1 MKINTESNT
10 YTIVYASI
18 IVVFIAFLLAFVYQI
33 MQPMSKA
40 NEQMDKKKQIL
51 AALNIRNIKK
61 SEIESVYNKTILCDP
76 IFTQDGEKIA
86 SGKNKDQDGF
96 VVELKDITKSQLPI
110 YECMIG
116 KEIKY
121 VIPLSGKGLWGA
133 IWGYLA
139 LNEDCKTVFG
149 VYFAHQ
155 SETAGLGARITESD
169 FQKEFVNKSIFQD
182 DNYEKI
188 GIQVV
193 KNGKVKNPK
202 FECDG
207 ISGATLTSDGLNNMI
222 HDYLGIYKN
231 LLKKISSQDL
241 KK

>member
-18 IVVFIAFLLAFVYQI
+18 TVVLIAFLLAFVYQI
-33 MQPMSKA
+33 MQPMSEA
-40 NEQMDKKKQIL
+40 NEQLDKKKQIL
-51 AALNIRNIKK
+51 AALNIRNVKK
-61 SEIESVYNKTILCDP
+61 AEIESVYNKTILCDP
-76 IFTQDGEKIA
+76 VYTQTGEKIA

-96 VVELKDITKSQLPI
+96 IIALKDITKSKLPI
-110 YECMIG
+110 YVCRIG

-139 LNEDCKTVFG
+139 LDKDCKTIFG

-155 SETAGLGARITESD
+155 SETAGLGARITESE
-169 FQKEFVNKSIFQD
+169 FQKEFVNKRIFLD

-188 GIQVV
+188 GIHVV
-193 KNGKVKNPK
+193 KSGTVKNPQ

-207 ISGATLTSDGLNNMI
+207 ISGATLTSDGLNDMI
-222 HDYLGIYKN
+222 HDYLGLYKN
-231 LLKKISSQDL
+231 LLKKINSQDL
-241 KK
+241 KN